1 MRAPANT
8 EPAAP
13 PVQSEMAGRVAS
25 MMQHVDIPC
34 EVVLAGGEALR
45 FGQGK
50 PKFSVK
56 LHSDR
61 VFAKG
66 LDEFALG
73 AAFVNGEFDI
83 EGDMMT
89 FFDIRAALKQK
100 LGMMPWLKFWSQ
112 LLLLAPTRVNKKAIQ
127 HHYEFGDD
135 FFLCFIDTD
144 YHLYSH
150 GFFKSDDEPLEKAC
164 ERKLETAFDWTELKP
179 GMRVLDIGA
188 GWGGVTRYCGPRGVH
203 VTSLT
208 LAQDSYKHIT
218 SLLNESKYPGE
229 VLLED
234 FLEHKPAKP
243 YDAIVILGVIEH
255 IPYYRKF
262 FQQAWDLLKPGGL
275 IYMDA
280 SADLEKFA
288 VSRYIRHFIYPGTH
302 SYMCLQ
308 DVLQEMLFHGFMPRQ
323 IEQDNHD
330 YMLTMRHWAERF
342 EANREMIVR
351 RWGEQTYRA
360 FWLYLWS
367 GAYAFGNNV
376 LQAYHLVAE
385 RTRDPGP
392 RPGLVHRTRN
402 FIRTLF

>member
-1 MRAPANT
+1 MVAMP
-8 EPAAP
+8 
-13 PVQSEMAGRVAS
+13 QSSASERKAVADLDRILDGF
-25 MMQHVDIPC
+25 DIPC
-34 EVVLAGGEALR
+34 EVVMVNGETVRVGTGA
-45 FGQGK
+45 
-50 PKFSVK
+50 PKFK
-56 LHSDR
+56 ITLHSNR
-61 VFAKG
+61 VLAKG

-73 AAFVNGEFDI
+73 EAFVNGEFDLA
-83 EGDMMT
+83 GDMMT
-89 FFDIRAALKQK
+89 FFDVRKHLKQK
-100 LGMMPWLKFWSQ
+100 LGLVPWMQFWSK
-112 LLLLAPTRVNKKAIQ
+112 LLFLAPTRVNRKAIQ

-150 GFFKSDDEPLEKAC
+150 GFFQSDDETLERAS
-164 ERKLETAFDWTELKP
+164 ERKLETVSQWTELKP

-188 GWGGVTRYCGPRGVH
+188 GWGGVTRYLGPRGVH

-208 LAQDSYKHIT
+208 LAQDSYDHIQN
-218 SLLNESKYPGE
+218 LLQEKNYPGE
-229 VLLED
+229 VRLED
-234 FLEHKPAKP
+234 FLVHRPAEP

-262 FQQAWDLLKPGGL
+262 FRQAWDLLKPGGL

-280 SADLEKFA
+280 SADLEKYG

-323 IEQDNHD
+323 VVQDNHD

-342 EANREMIVR
+342 EANAEMIRR
-351 RWGEQTYRA
+351 RWGDAVYRA

-367 GAYAFGNNV
+367 GAYAFGHDV

-385 RTRDPGP
+385 RTENPGP
-392 RPGLVHRTRN
+392 RPNMLRRARHFLRQQ
-402 FIRTLF
+402 F

>member
-1 MRAPANT
+1 MTSITRADGNALPALGKVG
-8 EPAAP
+8 AW
-13 PVQSEMAGRVAS
+13 VQQLLHDFEV
-25 MMQHVDIPC
+25 PC
-34 EVVLAGGEALR
+34 EIVLPNGSALGFGEGAPKFRVILNSERVLA
-45 FGQGK
+45 
-50 PKFSVK
+50 
-56 LHSDR
+56 
-61 VFAKG
+61 KG
-66 LDEFALG
+66 MNEFALG
-73 AAFVNGEFDI
+73 EAFVNGEFDI

-89 FFDIRAALKQK
+89 FFDIRTRLKGRIGRIAGLK
-100 LGMMPWLKFWSQ
+100 LLGQ
-112 LLLLAPTRVNKKAIQ
+112 LLLLSPTRVNRKAIQ

-135 FFLCFIDTD
+135 FFLCFIDTN

-150 GFFKSDDEPLEKAC
+150 GFFRSDDEPLEKAC
-164 ERKLETAFDWTELKP
+164 ERKLEVMYDWAGLKP

-208 LAQDSYKHIT
+208 LARDSHAHI
-218 SLLNESKYPGE
+218 SRLLEEKQYPGR

-234 FLEHKPAKP
+234 YLVHQPEEP

-255 IPYYRKF
+255 IPYYRQF
-262 FQQAWDLLKPGGL
+262 FRRAWDLLKPGGL

-280 SADLEKFA
+280 SADLEKFQ

-308 DVLQEMLFHGFMPRQ
+308 DVLQEMLYHGFMPRRL
-323 IEQDNHD
+323 EQDNHN
-330 YMLTMRHWAERF
+330 YMLTMRHWASRF
-342 EANREMIVR
+342 EANKDMIR
-351 RWGEQTYRA
+351 QRWGDRTYRA

-385 RTRDPGP
+385 RTLETGP
-392 RPGLVHRTRN
+392 RPGFLRRSRN
-402 FIRTLF
+402 FVRQLA

>member
-1 MRAPANT
+1 MN
-8 EPAAP
+8 
-13 PVQSEMAGRVAS
+13 RVL
-25 MMQHVDIPC
+25 QGFDVPC
-34 EVVLAGGEALR
+34 KIVLANGETVR
-45 FGQGK
+45 FGTGA
-50 PKFSVK
+50 PKFTVT
-56 LHSDR
+56 LHSNR
-61 VFAKG
+61 VLAKG

-73 AAFVNGEFDI
+73 EAFVNGELDI

-89 FFDIRAALKQK
+89 FFDVRHQLKQK
-100 LGMMPWLKFWSQ
+100 LGLMPWLQFWSK
-112 LLLLAPTRVNKKAIQ
+112 LLFLAPTRVNRAAIK
-127 HHYEFGDD
+127 HHYEFGDE
-135 FFLCFIDTD
+135 FFLCFIDSA

-150 GFFKSDDEPLEKAC
+150 GFFASDDETLEMAS
-164 ERKLETAFDWTELKP
+164 ERKLETVYRWTALQP

-188 GWGGVTRYCGPRGVH
+188 GWGGVTRYLGPRGVH

-208 LAQDSYKHIT
+208 LAQDSYEHIQN
-218 SLLNESKYPGE
+218 LLKEHRYPGQ

-234 FLEHKPAKP
+234 FLEHRSDKP

-262 FQQAWDLLKPGGL
+262 FRQAWDLLKPGGL

-280 SADLEKFA
+280 SADLEKYG

-308 DVLQEMLFHGFMPRQ
+308 DVLQEQLFHGFMPRQ
-323 IEQDNHD
+323 VVQDNHD

-342 EANREMIVR
+342 EANREMICR
-351 RWGEQTYRA
+351 RWGDALYRA

-367 GAYAFGNNV
+367 GAYAFGHDV

-385 RTRDPGP
+385 RTENPGP
-392 RPGLVHRTRN
+392 RPGALRRARYFLRQQV
-402 FIRTLF
+402 